1 MDNNG
6 EPYDL
11 VTVLSRLEDLK
22 GVAQDIGRHS
32 NDDNTWLP
40 PPTQGERVSS
50 EKSLDRY
57 GPGNPG
63 LTVWRYPKARSLD

>member
-32 NDDNTWLP
+32 NDDQHVTP
-40 PPTQGERVSS
+40 SADAERT
-50 EKSLDRY
+50 
-57 GPGNPG
+57 G
-63 LTVWRYPKARSLD
+63 LFRKILRSLRSRQSWADGSALPKS